1 MNKKGIRKNCVD
13 DITDDIDSNDFCP
26 EQCADSSR
34 EE

>member
-1 MNKKGIRKNCVD
+1 MNKKGIRKNCGD
-13 DITDDIDSNDFCP
+13 DITDDFCP